1 VSVTS
6 DMTIAEMKAETF
18 FEIDAEKV
26 GIVSAVRMAKKYPE
40 MRPVVIDGLLRQG
53 ETMNVIG
60 ASKAGKSWLIHG
72 LAVSVANGLWWLA
85 REVTKG
91 KVLIIDNE
99 LHPETLIDRLQ
110 KVTAEIGNGATM
122 KDIDVLSLRG
132 VAERSDVVGLV
143 QRLNELKPDRYRLIC
158 IDALYRAIPAGTSES
173 DNAQMMQ
180 VYNQLDRIARVTGSA
195 IVLNHH
201 ATKGDQSS
209 KAVTDVGS
217 GAGAISRATDTHLVI
232 RPHEDDEL
240 CVLEAVCRSFPPPE
254 PKSIRFWWPLWE
266 ATGDEPKLKQ
276 ARNQKDDRQQAKDA
290 EGREL
295 VLIAIK
301 PTGSTANAVTNE
313 VGFGADR
320 ARRLLAQLK
329 REGAVRTET
338 RPCNRAK
345 DGETTYFFRT

>member
-1 VSVTS
+1 
-6 DMTIAEMKAETF
+6 MTITNGMTREEMVAETYA
-18 FEIDAEKV
+18 ELDAAKA
-26 GIVSAVRMAKKYPE
+26 GIVSARQMATDFPE
-40 MRPVVIDGLLRQG
+40 LRPVVIDGLLRQG

-72 LAVSVANGLWWLA
+72 LAVSVANGLWWLG
-85 REVTKG
+85 REVTAG
-91 KVLIIDNE
+91 RVLIIDNE
-99 LHPETLIDRLQ
+99 LHPETLIERLRVIT
-110 KVTAEIGNGATM
+110 KETANGATM
-122 KDIDVLSLRG
+122 DNIDVLSLRG
-132 VAERSDVVGLV
+132 EADKADVIGLV
-143 QRLNELKPDRYRLIC
+143 QRMASVKPDRYRLVC

-180 VYNQLDRIARVTGSA
+180 VYNQLDRMARLTGAA

-201 ATKGDQSS
+201 ATKGDQSG

-240 CVLEAVCRSFPPPE
+240 CVLDAVTRSFPPPQSR
-254 PKSIRFWWPLWE
+254 SIRFLWPLWE
-266 ATGDEPKLKQ
+266 PSGEEPKLKQ
-276 ARNQKDDRQQAKDA
+276 ARSVKDDRQLAKDA

-295 VLIAIK
+295 VLEAIQ
-301 PTGSTANAVTNE
+301 PTGSTANWITKE

-320 ARRLLAQLK
+320 VRRLLAQLK
-329 REGAVRTET
+329 REGVVRTET
-338 RPCNRAK
+338 RPCSKAR